1 MENLI
6 NIFLVLMSSL
16 NNCLVRPESSLVNAL
31 LFVIQGD
38 IVLANSRSL
47 ISCKFK
53 EQVFNLLLNSLE
65 VKHIPE
71 EEIPDPIERVSIV
84 LKQPVKQEVQFC
96 LVLERHVVVSL
107 DMSLLSSSLQ
117 VLDCLLIGLLNT
129 YTVVVQEAQ
138 G

>member
-71 EEIPDPIERVSIV
+71 EEVPDPIERVSIV
-84 LKQPVKQEVQFC
+84 LKQPVKQEVQFG

-107 DMSLLSSSLQ
+107 DMALLSSSLE
-117 VLDCLLIGLLNT
+117 VLYGFLIGLLDA
-129 YTVVVQEAQ
+129 YTVVVEKA
-138 G
+138 

>member
-71 EEIPDPIERVSIV
+71 EEVPDPIERVSIV
-84 LKQPVKQEVQFC
+84 LKQPMEQEVQFC
-96 LVLERHVVVSL
+96 LVLKRHVVVGL
-107 DMSLLSSSLQ
+107 DMALLCSSLE
-117 VLDCLLIGLLNT
+117 VLDGFLIGLLDA
-129 YTVVVQEAQ
+129 YTVVVEKA
-138 G
+138 